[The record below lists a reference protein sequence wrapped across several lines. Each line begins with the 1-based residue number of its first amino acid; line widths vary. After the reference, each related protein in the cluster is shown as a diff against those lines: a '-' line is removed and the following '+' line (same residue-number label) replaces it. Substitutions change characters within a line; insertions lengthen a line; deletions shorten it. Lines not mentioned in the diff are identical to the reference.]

1 MGCYVWPRSWQPKHW
16 KTNPK
21 KWPKRLNPVF
31 GLKKIT
37 LSVCLKWQAM
47 YSICK
52 STDFSLFNGA
62 RNLSSAELRLR
73 KSQWPSTVVACVF
86 VSALFYFFLQSFQSN
101 GSSVILVA
109 SYGVPWAL
117 VMTCYTCPATNGS
130 HVTLGWISLL
140 KCFPHCTATQA
151 EISGFKSNI

>member
-1 MGCYVWPRSWQPKHW
+1 MKRQTRLTQKAQPSIWVEKNNPLCLSMYNICVTTDLSLQWSQKSFFSWTTAQKV
-16 KTNPK
+16 TVTFNPC
-21 KWPKRLNPVF
+21 
-31 GLKKIT
+31 
-37 LSVCLKWQAM
+37 CLCLCQ
-47 YSICK
+47 C
-52 STDFSLFNGA
+52 
-62 RNLSSAELRLR
+62 
-73 KSQWPSTVVACVF
+73 SQ
-86 VSALFYFFLQSFQSN
+86 FYFFLQCFQSN

-117 VMTCYTCPATNGS
+117 VMTCFMCPATNGS